1 MNAPV
6 HALRHLL
13 IATDFSAAADR
24 ALARAAQ
31 LARQRGARLT
41 VLHVIPQGPLDLAR
55 RFAMQAPEAA
65 EAEAR
70 RGARQELE
78 ERLARLPE
86 LPPHQVEL
94 RVGRP
99 GAEIAKA
106 AGELG
111 ADLIVLGAHGERFL
125 KEVLLGST
133 VHKALRLAPCP
144 VLVVKQAAAGPYRRV
159 LLPTD
164 FSANARTAAAIARA
178 FAPEADREFLHV
190 YEAPFERQMY
200 FAGARDS
207 TLDFYRHK
215 AESDAREA
223 MSRFVAELGWQDGP
237 APGTRLRHGYA
248 PAEIERVVQDF
259 SFDLIALATQD
270 NSELTAA
277 LLGSVSLHVIEEI
290 QCDLLVVRGMGAPD

>member
-1 MNAPV
+1 MN
-6 HALRHLL
+6 ALRHILV
-13 IATDFSAAADR
+13 ATDFSTASDR
-24 ALARAAQ
+24 ALLRAAL

-55 RFAMQAPEAA
+55 RFALQAPESA
-65 EAEAR
+65 EEEVRRSAR
-70 RGARQELE
+70 EELE
-78 ERLARLPE
+78 GRLARLSE

-99 GAEIAKA
+99 GPEIARA
-106 AGELG
+106 AADLG

-133 VHKALRLAPCP
+133 VHKTLRLAPCP
-144 VLVVKQAAAGPYRRV
+144 VLVVKQPALGAYHRI

-178 FAPEADREFLHV
+178 FAPEAERELLHV

-200 FAGARDS
+200 FAGAHDS
-207 TLDFYRHK
+207 TLEFYRQQ
-215 AESDAREA
+215 AERSARDAME
-223 MSRFVAELGWQDGP
+223 RFIADLGWP
-237 APGTRLRHGYA
+237 VLEAPTTRLRHGYA
-248 PAEIERVVQDF
+248 PAEIESVVRDF
-259 SFDLIALATQD
+259 SFDLIALAAQD

-290 QCDLLVVRGMGAPD
+290 SCDLLVVRGFAPPAAD